1 MKRECIKCG
10 EEFNLYIGKPGL
22 INECSE
28 CAVDIPVYLAQE
40 GSDDTGVVE
49 YFGTV
54 NVYET
59 KKATQKFIR
68 TEYVNKENKSE

>member
-1 MKRECIKCG
+1 MRRECIKCG
-10 EEFNLYIGKPGL
+10 EEFVLYNGKPGL
-22 INECSE
+22 INECVD
-28 CAVDIPVYLAQE
+28 CASDIPVYLAQE

-59 KKATQKFIR
+59 KKAAQKLIR
-68 TEYVNKENKSE
+68 SKGENDG